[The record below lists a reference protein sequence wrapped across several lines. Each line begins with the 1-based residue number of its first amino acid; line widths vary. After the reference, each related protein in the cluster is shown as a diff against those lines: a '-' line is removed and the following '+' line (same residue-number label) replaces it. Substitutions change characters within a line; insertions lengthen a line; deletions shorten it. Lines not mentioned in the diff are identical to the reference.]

1 MGKVSPEISNSQT
14 VRISWPD
21 YAKGIGI
28 LLVVVG
34 HVLRGLVNSSILSGG
49 GFEGFLDRWIYSFH
63 MPLFFF
69 ISGIFADHSA
79 RRAMGAYMVDKVKV
93 VLYPYLVWSLL
104 QGLVQ
109 WVLSAHTNANTT
121 FSDLVAVL
129 YRPPAQFW
137 FLYILF
143 IVMLIFLFFKKGK
156 VSPLGFFLFSVAG
169 YLALGGLYLGPWNV
183 VYMVCQYMIYFGL
196 GVLLSDRVQGLYA
209 VQREAVL
216 WGIGLSALGVL
227 TLCVVPGIEQLFL
240 AGPLVATLGIF
251 SVTALAMAMG
261 RRGIGKFV
269 QGWGMVSLQIY
280 VAHTLA
286 SAGFRIILQEVFR
299 WESAWI
305 HVLGGVCVGMYAPVL
320 LDRFCNRIGFR
331 YLFSLR

>member
-1 MGKVSPEISNSQT
+1 MKSHLQT
-14 VRISWPD
+14 TRIPWPD

-34 HVLRGLVNSSILSGG
+34 HVLRGLVNSSILSGS

-69 ISGIFADHSA
+69 ISGMFADHSA
-79 RRAMGAYMVDKVKV
+79 RRTAGVYVLDKMKV

-109 WVLSAHTNANTT
+109 WKLSAHTNANTT
-121 FSDLVAVL
+121 LSDLITIL

-143 IVMLIFLFFKKGK
+143 FVMLIFLFFKKVK

-196 GVLLSDRVQGLYA
+196 GVFLSTHVQKLYA
-209 VQREAVL
+209 VSGEGIL
-216 WGIGLSALGVL
+216 WGMGLAALGVL
-227 TLCVVPGIEQLFL
+227 TLCVLLGVEGLFL
-240 AGPLVATLGIF
+240 AAPLVAGLGVF
-251 SVTALAMAMG
+251 SVTVLAMAMG
-261 RRGIGKFV
+261 RRGTGRFIH
-269 QGWGMVSLQIY
+269 GWGMASLQIY

-286 SAGFRIILQEVFR
+286 SAGFRIVVQKGLG
-299 WESAWI
+299 WDGAWI
-305 HVLGGVCVGMYAPVL
+305 HVLGGVCFGMYVPIL

-331 YLFSLR
+331 YLFALR

>member
-1 MGKVSPEISNSQT
+1 MSSGVN
-14 VRISWPD
+14 RIPWPD

-34 HVLRGLVNSSILSGG
+34 HVLRGLVNSSILSGS
-49 GFEGFLDRWIYSFH
+49 GFEEFLDRWIYSFH

-93 VLYPYLVWSLL
+93 VFYPYLVWGLL

-109 WVLSAHTNANTT
+109 WMLSAYTNSNTT
-121 FSDLVAVL
+121 FSDLVALL

-156 VSPLGFFLFSVAG
+156 VSPLFFFLFSMAG
-169 YLALGGLYLGPWNV
+169 YLTLGAGLYLGPWNV
-183 VYMVCQYMIYFGL
+183 VYMLCQYMIYFGL
-196 GVLLSDRVQGLYA
+196 GVFLSGRVQGLYA
-209 VQREAVL
+209 VTGEAVL
-216 WGIGLSALGVL
+216 WGIGLVAQGLL
-227 TLCVVPGIEQLFL
+227 ILCVVMGTDRFFM
-240 AGPLVATLGIF
+240 AAPLVATLGIF

-261 RRGIGKFV
+261 RGGIGKFV
-269 QGWGMVSLQIY
+269 KEWGTVSLQIY

-286 SAGFRIILQEVFR
+286 SAGFRIILGKVFG
-299 WESAWI
+299 WDSAWV
-305 HVLGGVCVGMYAPVL
+305 HVLGGVCFGMYVPVL
-320 LDRFCNRIGFR
+320 LDRFCNRVGFR

>member
-1 MGKVSPEISNSQT
+1 MSPGSN
-14 VRISWPD
+14 RIPWPD

-34 HVLRGLVNSSILSGG
+34 HVLRGLVNSSILSDA

-79 RRAMGAYMVDKVKV
+79 RRATGAYMVDKVKV

-109 WVLSAHTNANTT
+109 LILSAHTNANTT
-121 FSDLVAVL
+121 FRDLVAVL
-129 YRPPAQFW
+129 YQPPAQFW

-156 VSPLGFFLFSVAG
+156 VSALGFFLFSVAG

-196 GVLLSDRVQGLYA
+196 GVFLSDRVQGLYA
-209 VQREAVL
+209 VTGEAVL
-216 WGIGLSALGVL
+216 WGIGLAALGLV
-227 TLCVVPGIEQLFL
+227 TLCVVMGIERFL
-240 AGPLVATLGIF
+240 MIAPLVATLGIF
-251 SVTALAMAMG
+251 AVTALAMAMG
-261 RRGIGKFV
+261 RRGIAKFV
-269 QGWGMVSLQIY
+269 EGWGMVSLQIY

-286 SAGFRIILQEVFR
+286 SAGFRIILQKAFGLDL
-299 WESAWI
+299 AWV
-305 HVLGGVCVGMYAPVL
+305 HVLGGVCFGMYAPVL
-320 LDRFCNRIGFR
+320 LDRFCNRVGFR